1 MSAGREDLVQPK
13 VRLPDLALPSARGGA
28 EQRLRAGGRLS
39 PVLVLVHPGACAGC
53 AEFVAQLAAAAP
65 ALEEWDGRVLVI
77 TPDPP
82 QEGQDAGGA
91 FPLLSD
97 PERRLSA
104 ALGITPPAVVVAD
117 QWGEVHLAG
126 EAGEGH
132 GFPAVAEL
140 EQWVRY
146 LAVQCPECEGEAF

>member
-1 MSAGREDLVQPK
+1 MSAGRDDLVHPK
-13 VRLPDLALPSARGGA
+13 VRLPDVALPSANGRA
-28 EQRLRAGGRLS
+28 EQRVRAGGRLS
-39 PVLVLVHPGACAGC
+39 PVLVLLHPGACAGC
-53 AEFVAQLAAAAP
+53 AEFVAQLSEAAP

-82 QEGQDAGGA
+82 AEKEDAGGA

-104 ALGITPPAVVVAD
+104 SLGITPPAVVVAD
-117 QWGEVHLAG
+117 QWGEVHLAS
-126 EAGEGH
+126 EAGEDH
-132 GFPAVAEL
+132 DFPAVGEL
-140 EQWVRY
+140 EQWVQY